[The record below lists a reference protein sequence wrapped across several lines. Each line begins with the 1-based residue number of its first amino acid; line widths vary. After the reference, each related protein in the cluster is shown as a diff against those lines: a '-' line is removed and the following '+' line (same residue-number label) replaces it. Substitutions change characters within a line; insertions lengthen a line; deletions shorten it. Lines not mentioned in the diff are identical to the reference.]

1 MFYKKH
7 YVINVIKK
15 LKNKEKLLCML
26 KNVLIKKNN
35 LNGQIYMKIYLRRIF
50 LRNLQMKI
58 LKHLMELIVVNV
70 KYLL

>member
-1 MFYKKH
+1 
-7 YVINVIKK
+7 
-15 LKNKEKLLCML
+15 ML

-58 LKHLMELIVVNV
+58 LKHLMELFKKFTDENI
-70 KYLL
+70 KAFDH